1 MKNRSFTA
9 VCALGAAMFTAATI
23 GSAFGEDV
31 YVEYV
36 QSDRT
41 QNHTVNVGYRPN
53 SRTKIVVDY
62 AFVDASTVQQRVFG
76 ITGEAGSAAVQH
88 YINGS
93 GNIAYTCYNDANA
106 GWWELSPKT
115 KATTDRRTFI
125 LDIPSRYASVW

>member
-1 MKNRSFTA
+1 MKNLSLTA

-62 AFVDASTVQQRVFG
+62 AFVDTSTVQQRVFG
-76 ITGEAGSAAVQH
+76 ITGESGSAA
-88 YINGS
+88 I
-93 GNIAYTCYNDANA
+93 
-106 GWWELSPKT
+106 
-115 KATTDRRTFI
+115 
-125 LDIPSRYASVW
+125 